1 MQGNGVKGASFRE
14 PSLYKPEIRFI
25 VFSIGYVVCMP
36 LHVNRSVSM
45 YKRLFSRVSA
55 LVALCVLFAAS
66 SAVAA
71 PMADFRDLVKAA
83 GPAVVNINTERTEK
97 MRQRPMLPPG
107 FDMFRNQPGF
117 EEFFDNF
124 GGQQQERS
132 QKRASLGSGFVISAD
147 GYIVTNNHVVEG
159 ADVIR
164 VTFSD
169 KERQKDEEG
178 FKAEVVGTDPET
190 DLALLKIKAE
200 NLPFLKFGD
209 SDTLEVGEWLLAIGN
224 PLGLDRTVTAG
235 ILSAK
240 SRNIHSGSY
249 DDFLQTDASINPG
262 NSGGPLLNMNGEVVG
277 VNTAIARQAQGI
289 GFAIPSSMAQKI
301 IGDLK
306 DNKRVSRGWI
316 GVTIQKVNAATAK
329 ALGLPDS
336 KGALVGDVMAGDPAD
351 KGGIKSGDVVLALN
365 GQPIDDNE
373 HLLRKV
379 ALLAPGK
386 EAVFTVWR
394 EGKKL
399 EKTVLVKER
408 KGTGISGAESDND
421 MGTGLG
427 FKVRPL
433 EEGEAAKLKVAGA
446 KGLVVTHVAQD
457 SPGATLGMR
466 PGDVVVSVNRT
477 PVATVAEFEALVAA
491 AEKSNGAVLLHI
503 AREGRLFFAAVDL
516 GKKK

>member
-1 MQGNGVKGASFRE
+1 M
-14 PSLYKPEIRFI
+14 
-25 VFSIGYVVCMP
+25 
-36 LHVNRSVSM
+36 HNRLV
-45 YKRLFSRVSA
+45 SRVST
-55 LVALCVLFAAS
+55 LLALCVLFAAS

-97 MRQRPMLPPG
+97 MRQGRPALPPG

-262 NSGGPLLNMNGEVVG
+262 NSGGPLLNMNGEVIG

-306 DNKRVSRGWI
+306 ENKRVSRGWI

-336 KGALVGDVMAGDPAD
+336 KGALVGDVMEGDPAD

-408 KGTGISGAESDND
+408 KGTGVAGNESGS
-421 MGTGLG
+421 GTGLG
-427 FKVRPL
+427 LKVRPL

-477 PVATVAEFEALVAA
+477 PVATVAEFDALVAA